1 MSGLIEAVVAHDVL
15 FTVAEII
22 QGRCEVQTAV
32 ALDVAREVL
41 EAVDEIGDDARRVL
55 WKK

>member
-41 EAVDEIGDDARRVL
+41 EAVDEIGNDARRAL
-55 WKK
+55 WGK

>member
-22 QGRCEVQTAV
+22 QARCEVQTAV

-41 EAVDEIGDDARRVL
+41 EAADEIGDDARRTL